1 MKKVFSVIL
10 AFVMLLS
17 IGSVA
22 SYAADTH
29 KVVFEECPYDISS
42 FRSDYPGKYM
52 GYHYGIDYWFTITNQ
67 DGTTTDIKGFPYSV
81 EVPYGK
87 SLEIKVNVA
96 DYIEPSS
103 VRMLAYPTGTQTT
116 DLYNPITGESHDKY
130 QLAKSSAN
138 TFGIVPQEDLSICV
152 SEIHLYNDCF
162 KYTFPNAD
170 YYKTQRLQ
178 YISTAVNPEDM
189 YVPFEDYDLNNENQ
203 KVIYLNET
211 VFFEVRL
218 PLDDTAH
225 EYHYDTYQVYY
236 TNGYGSDA
244 TTTYLKK
251 PASEKEG
258 TEAVD
263 LRVAHYE
270 TETEWVDVYAI
281 PNVKLDLQ
289 VKVANTVTY
298 TLDMLKQFFDDFS
311 LENIDNL
318 DLSTIDFGPMVE
330 FIVKLLTLIVNL
342 LKGFGLEID
351 ISSLLG

>member
-1 MKKVFSVIL
+1 MKKLFSVVMAIVMIL
-10 AFVMLLS
+10 SVC
-17 IGSVA
+17 SVA
-22 SYAADTH
+22 AVAADTYE
-29 KVVFEECPYDISS
+29 VVFAECPYDISS

-52 GYHYGIDYWFTITNQ
+52 GYHYGVDYWFTITNQ
-67 DGTTTDIKGFPYSV
+67 DGTTTDIKGYPYSV
-81 EVPYGK
+81 EVPVGK
-87 SLEIKVNVA
+87 TLEFTVSVA

-103 VRMLAYPTGTQTT
+103 VRMMAYPSNTPVTS
-116 DLYNPITGESHDKY
+116 LYDPVTGESYDRY
-130 QLAKSSAN
+130 QLAPSSAH
-138 TFGIVPQEDLSICV
+138 TFGIKPTEDITLCI

-162 KYTFPNAD
+162 KYTFPSAD
-170 YYKTQRLQ
+170 YYSTQRLQ
-178 YISTAVNPEDM
+178 YVSTAVNPEDM
-189 YVPFEDYDLNNENQ
+189 YVPFEDYGLNNENQ

-218 PLDDTAH
+218 PLDDLSH

-236 TNGYGSDA
+236 TNGYGSQA

-251 PASEKEG
+251 PASEAGG
-258 TEAVD
+258 TEAID

-330 FIVKLLTLIVNL
+330 FMVKLLTLIVNL